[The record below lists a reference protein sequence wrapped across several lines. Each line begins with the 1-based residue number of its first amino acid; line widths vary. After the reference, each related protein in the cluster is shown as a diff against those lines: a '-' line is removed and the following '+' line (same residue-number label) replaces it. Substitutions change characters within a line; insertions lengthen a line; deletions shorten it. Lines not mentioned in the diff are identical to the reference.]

1 MAEAEQ
7 HTLFLVEVSY
17 IASDFASVITLS
29 PLLGCLLTGEDTGA
43 LYSFA
48 GLSGSS

>member
-7 HTLFLVEVSY
+7 HAQFLVEVSY
-17 IASDFASVITLS
+17 IASDHASVIALN

-43 LYSFA
+43 LHSFA
-48 GLSGSS
+48 GLSS